1 MITCIAIDDEPKA
14 LNVIQSHATQI
25 EYLELKQV
33 FSDPFEALVYLKNNP
48 IDFVFLDINMPDV
61 DGFSVLNQLPDKTL
75 VIFTTAHSEYA
86 IQSYEV
92 EAIDYLLKP
101 FDFVRF
107 QSAVTKI
114 KNKLSADTLV
124 AKNNEFFFVNTGG
137 TKQKILFSDV
147 YFLKSDA
154 NYVHYFTKSGK
165 YMVRAS
171 IKELL
176 TSLPE
181 NDFIQTHRSYIVSL
195 KWVEKIDAQQVLVA
209 NKLVPMSSTFKAK
222 LLDQISLRSI

>member
-25 EYLELKQV
+25 EYLEIKQV
-33 FSDPFEALVYLKNNP
+33 FSDPFEALVYLKKTP
-48 IDFVFLDINMPDV
+48 VDFVFLDINMPDV

-107 QSAVTKI
+107 QSAVIKI

-147 YFLKSDA
+147 YFLKSDG
-154 NYVHYFTKSGK
+154 NYVHYFTKTGK

-195 KWVEKIDAQQVLVA
+195 KWVEKIEAQQVLVA
-209 NKLVPMSSTFKAK
+209 NQLVPMGSTFKAK
-222 LLDQISLRSI
+222 LLDQIRLRSI